1 MGMGLRLGLAT
12 GWAMSLGSAKGLGM
26 FPGSVTGWEMSLGS
40 VMGSGSAKD
49 LPRL

>member
-1 MGMGLRLGLAT
+1 MAMGMGLRLGLAT

-26 FPGSVTGWEMSLGS
+26 SPGSVTGWEMSLGS
-40 VMGSGSAKD
+40 GSAKD